1 MKNWSIVK
9 SRPLRGDLK
18 FLGCRRSKLTTSK
31 TRNHRRSGLA
41 PLPVR
46 KRKVKKHAKRKANAS
61 VTTADKRQRVEE
73 TSKYLKENYPERR
86 VRLVSDFDEDKSS
99 RNMVCMSDLN
109 NEGDPESRLDL
120 TLSIPKLDSIET
132 VQSQFV
138 LQEFQEPKPSK
149 TVMNEIMELIS
160 EPSGSKLLK

>member
-1 MKNWSIVK
+1 
-9 SRPLRGDLK
+9 
-18 FLGCRRSKLTTSK
+18 
-31 TRNHRRSGLA
+31 
-41 PLPVR
+41 
-46 KRKVKKHAKRKANAS
+46 
-61 VTTADKRQRVEE
+61 
-73 TSKYLKENYPERR
+73 
-86 VRLVSDFDEDKSS
+86 
-99 RNMVCMSDLN
+99 MVCMSDLN